1 MNNKGTDMEN
11 LKSYV
16 SNRVSCDKQQLEN
29 IVDTIQDDLNQ
40 IEDYVKK
47 IRARKGYRVDS
58 IKSIIEL
65 ALRLRVLVELE
76 LVYGNNLSASTL
88 IRKDLELLE
97 NDNE

>member
-1 MNNKGTDMEN
+1 MNNKETNMEN

-16 SNRVSCDKQQLEN
+16 SNRVGCNKQQLEN

-65 ALRLRVLVELE
+65 ASRLRVLVELE
-76 LVYGNNLSASTL
+76 LEYGNNLSASTH
-88 IRKDLELLE
+88 IEKELEALK
-97 NDNE
+97 NDTE